1 MVIPS
6 VKLKPGPWTCGPLDP
21 GNERAARV
29 GGSER
34 TSADADMRYEM
45 MMIVAARREIT
56 AVIQAGFEFPVNVN
70 SVQKLCAKGGQRRN
84 FWGLSAKSADNPV
97 NSKIPL
103 DLRC

>member
-1 MVIPS
+1 
-6 VKLKPGPWTCGPLDP
+6 
-21 GNERAARV
+21 
-29 GGSER
+29 
-34 TSADADMRYEM
+34 MRYEM

-56 AVIQAGFEFPVNVN
+56 AVIQPAFAVAVNVN

-84 FWGLSAKSADNPV
+84 FWGLSTNSADNPV